1 MIRKSD
7 AELILS
13 RALATGADFA
23 EIFAENVKAGE
34 ISLLSKKVENAA
46 FSRSVG
52 AGVRV
57 FQGTKT
63 VYAYTNDLT
72 LDGMLK
78 CASQAAAALGTAK
91 NDVPVVLCSRIVP
104 NIHGVQY
111 EVGDVQGKRK
121 ADLLHLADAAARS
134 VSDEI
139 KQVSAGLSDSRQD
152 VLIANTEGLYVTDTR
167 VHTRLRISAIAR
179 NEGGNQ
185 TGSQSPGAQAGYEF
199 IESLNVEGLAKQAAT
214 SAVTMLHADFCP
226 AGNMPVVIE
235 NGFGGVIFHEACG
248 HALEATAV
256 GKGSSVFCGKMGQ
269 QIASV
274 KVNAVDDGT
283 IPNAWGSEN
292 IDDEGNPQMRRQLIK
307 DGILTSYMIDRLGS
321 RRMNLPMTGS
331 GRRQS
336 YCFAPTSRMS
346 NTFIEAGT
354 DDDEEMIATMG
365 DGLYAKQMGGG
376 SVNPVTGEFNFAVN
390 EGYLVRDGKITE
402 PVRGATLIGKGAD
415 ILFNIDR
422 VGKNVQRAQGMCGS
436 VSGSIPTDVGQP
448 RIRVSAITVGGR
460 KEDK

>member
-1 MIRKSD
+1 MFR
-7 AELILS
+7 
-13 RALATGADFA
+13 
-23 EIFAENVKAGE
+23 
-34 ISLLSKKVENAA
+34 
-46 FSRSVG
+46 
-52 AGVRV
+52 
-57 FQGTKT
+57 GTKT
-63 VYAYTNDLT
+63 VYAYTNDLS
-72 LDGMLK
+72 LEGMLS

-91 NDVPVVLCSRIVP
+91 NDVPVVLCSRIMR
-104 NIHGVQY
+104 NIHEIGY
-111 EVGDVQGKRK
+111 EVGDIESRRK
-121 ADLLHLADAAARS
+121 ADLLHLADVSARA

-139 KQVSAGLSDSRQD
+139 VQVSAGLMDSRQD

-167 VHTRLRISAIAR
+167 VHTRLRISAIAASGT
-179 NEGGNQ
+179 ENQ
-185 TGSQSPGAQAGYEF
+185 TGARSPGAQAGYEF
-199 IESLNVEGLAKQAAT
+199 IESLDVEDLAKQAAE
-214 SAVTMLHADFCP
+214 AAKTMLHAKFCP
-226 AGNMPVVIE
+226 AGNMPVCIE

-248 HALEATAV
+248 HSLEATSV
-256 GKGSSVFCGKMGQ
+256 GKGNSVFCGKLGQ
-269 QIASV
+269 QIASA

-292 IDDEGNPQMRRQLIK
+292 IDDEGQPQRRRQLIK

-321 RRMNLPMTGS
+321 RRMNMEMTGS

-336 YCFAPTSRMS
+336 YTYAPTSRMS
-346 NTFIEAGT
+346 NTFIDVGT
-354 DDDEEMIATMG
+354 DDDDEMIATMG

-402 PVRGATLIGKGAD
+402 PVRGATLIGKGSD

-436 VSGSIPTDVGQP
+436 ASGSIPTDVGQP

-460 KEDK
+460 KED